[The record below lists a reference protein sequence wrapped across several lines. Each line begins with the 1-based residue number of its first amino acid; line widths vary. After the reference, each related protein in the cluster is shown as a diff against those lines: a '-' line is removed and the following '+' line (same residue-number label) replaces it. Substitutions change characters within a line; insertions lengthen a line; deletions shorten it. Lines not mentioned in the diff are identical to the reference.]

1 MCSGYENP
9 YENSLKFDHGG
20 GSGGSYLDDRY
31 GGYNRSRSD
40 LGSDPYGKWYDAGPD
55 TGRATVFMLTEVIIL
70 FLQWLIISLQLWTKK
85 LVLHEDSK
93 DASSHKKGGSQD
105 DKSLVV
111 CFGEMLIDFVPTVGG
126 VSLAEALAFKKAHSV
141 APANVAVGV
150 ARLGGSAGFI
160 GKKTDSSTTFAFC
173 SRSSV
178 DIEPMRIRLQ
188 SNSYTTN
195 TFLDTV
201 TAATIQVPDE
211 AVTKCTACG

>member
-1 MCSGYENP
+1 MCYGYENP
-9 YENSLKFDHGG
+9 YENSLKFDHGV

-40 LGSDPYGKWYDAGPD
+40 LGSDPYGKWYDAALD
-55 TGRATVFMLTEVIIL
+55 
-70 FLQWLIISLQLWTKK
+70 KK

-93 DASSHKKGGSQD
+93 EASSHKKRGSQD

-126 VSLAEALAFKKAHSV
+126 VSLAEAPAFKKAPSG
-141 APANVAVGV
+141 APANVVVGV

-160 GKKTDSSTTFAFC
+160 GKKTDSSTFAFW
-173 SRSSV
+173 SKSSE
-178 DIEPMRIRLQ
+178 DIEPRRIRLQ

-195 TFLDTV
+195 TLLDTV
-201 TAATIQVPDE
+201 TAAIVQVPDE

>member
-1 MCSGYENP
+1 MANNLAP
-9 YENSLKFDHGG
+9 V
-20 GSGGSYLDDRY
+20 LD
-31 GGYNRSRSD
+31 
-40 LGSDPYGKWYDAGPD
+40 
-55 TGRATVFMLTEVIIL
+55 
-70 FLQWLIISLQLWTKK
+70 KK

-126 VSLAEALAFKKAHSV
+126 VSLAEALAFKKAPSG

-160 GKKTDSSTTFAFC
+160 GKKTDSSTFAFW
-173 SRSSV
+173 SKSSV

-211 AVTKCTACG
+211 AVTKCTAYG

>member
-40 LGSDPYGKWYDAGPD
+40 LGSDPYGKWYDAALD
-55 TGRATVFMLTEVIIL
+55 
-70 FLQWLIISLQLWTKK
+70 KK

-126 VSLAEALAFKKAHSV
+126 VSLAEALAFKKAPSG

-160 GKKTDSSTTFAFC
+160 GKKTDSSTFAFW
-173 SRSSV
+173 SKSSV

-195 TFLDTV
+195 AFLDTV